1 MRWVREIVHTTLGI
15 NKIRYWGR
23 LIFYLSKR
31 SERKDKLDNV
41 HSLKIKAQDT
51 VRRHFSFQQKNHS
64 QSWSVRNITT
74 FMFPEKQ
81 DVHLLAK
88 VNLVL
93 EHVKES
99 ITGKYI
105 SETFRNL
112 RALYSLRAWL
122 RFVPGS
128 ISYPRFFLLS
138 ICCLIFIVFS

>member
-1 MRWVREIVHTTLGI
+1 
-15 NKIRYWGR
+15 
-23 LIFYLSKR
+23 
-31 SERKDKLDNV
+31 
-41 HSLKIKAQDT
+41 
-51 VRRHFSFQQKNHS
+51 
-64 QSWSVRNITT
+64 
-74 FMFPEKQ
+74 MFPEKQ